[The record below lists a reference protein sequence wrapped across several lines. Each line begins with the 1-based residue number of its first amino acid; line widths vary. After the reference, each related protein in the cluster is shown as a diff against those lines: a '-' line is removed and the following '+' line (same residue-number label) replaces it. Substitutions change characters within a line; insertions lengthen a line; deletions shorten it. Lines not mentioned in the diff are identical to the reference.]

1 MVKLE
6 FRIYGS
12 YREEEATERGGGEG
26 PGPAVAAE
34 DGSLEGALWGGGSE
48 HAQEGEALC
57 PGQLGVH
64 QSVSRAK
71 GTDAANTPVN
81 PTSHMI
87 FKCPTGRTV
96 G

>member
-6 FRIYGS
+6 FRITGATGKKQLQ
-12 YREEEATERGGGEG
+12 REEEERGQ
-26 PGPAVAAE
+26 
-34 DGSLEGALWGGGSE
+34 DLLWQQRKGACRVHCGVVVLSMRRKGK
-48 HAQEGEALC
+48 LC
-57 PGQLGVH
+57 VLGKLGVH
-64 QSVSRAK
+64 QSVSRVK

-81 PTSHMI
+81 PTSHII